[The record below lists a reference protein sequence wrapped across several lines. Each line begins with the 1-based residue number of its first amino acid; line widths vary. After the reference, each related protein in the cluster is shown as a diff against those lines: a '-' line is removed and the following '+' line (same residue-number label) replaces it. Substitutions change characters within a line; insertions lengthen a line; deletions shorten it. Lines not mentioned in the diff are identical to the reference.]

1 MSVAWSAY
9 RAFAPVLGAAAP
21 AARLFASPG
30 ERELWAERL
39 GRVAEAPAADAWI
52 HSASLGEALAAG
64 PLVRELTALD
74 PRARFHLTATTRGGR
89 ARLAALGHP
98 HSLAPVDA
106 PQAVRR
112 FLDAVRPR
120 RLLLIETELWPHWLI
135 AARRARIPVAVV
147 SARLSESSLRG
158 YGWLGGP
165 FRSLIGGL
173 AAVLCQSAAD
183 EARWRRL
190 GAPAERTAVVGNLK
204 TDALPEPVDDRGH
217 ARAALGLDPSR
228 PLLVLGNLR
237 PGEGGA
243 IARAWLRLPDAVRE
257 RWQVAAVPR
266 HPHAAAEIR
275 EEIRR
280 AGQEISDAA
289 PRQGAW
295 RWDETLGTLPR
306 WYAAADVAVVG
317 GTIGPW
323 GGHNPLEPAACGA
336 AVIVGPHHHAQTD
349 GVEMLRRAGGIVVA
363 AGEAGLAAAL
373 TRLLGDDGVR
383 DATAAAARAVV
394 REGRGAARR
403 AAARLALAGLWP
415 AS

>member
-1 MSVAWSAY
+1 VSVAWSAY
-9 RAFAPVLGAAAP
+9 RAIAPVLGAAAP
-21 AARLFASPG
+21 AAGMLASPA
-30 ERELWAERL
+30 ERALWAERL
-39 GRVAEAPAADAWI
+39 GRVPEAPAADAWI
-52 HSASLGEALAAG
+52 HAASLGEALAAG

-89 ARLAALGHP
+89 GRLAALGHP
-98 HSLAPVDA
+98 RSLAPVDA

-112 FLDAVRPR
+112 FLQTVRPR

-135 AARRARIPVAVV
+135 AARAARIPVAVV

-158 YGWLGGP
+158 YAWLGGP
-165 FRSLIGGL
+165 FRSLVGGL
-173 AAVLCQSAAD
+173 AGVLCQTAAD

-204 TDALPEPVDDRGH
+204 TDALPEPAEDRAR
-217 ARAALGLDPSR
+217 ARAALGLDPAR

-237 PGEGGA
+237 PGVGA
-243 IARAWLRLPDAVRE
+243 ALARAWRGIPGGLRAG
-257 RWQVAAVPR
+257 WQVAAVPR

-275 EEIRR
+275 DELRR
-280 AGQEISDAA
+280 AGQEAGEGA
-289 PRQGAW
+289 PREGAW
-295 RWDETLGTLPR
+295 RWDATLGTLPR

-336 AVIVGPHHHAQTD
+336 AVIVGPHHHAQAE
-349 GVEMLRRAGGIVVA
+349 GVAALRRSGGALIVA
-363 AGEAGLAAAL
+363 DEAGLVAAL
-373 TRLLGDDGVR
+373 ARLLGDESFR
-383 DATAAAARAVV
+383 SATASAALATV

-403 AAARLALAGLWP
+403 AAARLALWGLWP